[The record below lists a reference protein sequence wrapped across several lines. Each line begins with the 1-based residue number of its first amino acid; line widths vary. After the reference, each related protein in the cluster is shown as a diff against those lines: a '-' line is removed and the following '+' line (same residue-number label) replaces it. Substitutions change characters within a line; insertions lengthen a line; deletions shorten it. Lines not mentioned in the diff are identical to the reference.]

1 MDGLVLIFD
10 RLNKLLLIWCRE
22 GEDFGEKL
30 MGGEGTGEMEGDF
43 EVFVV
48 FVELFDFVVS
58 VFLGRFIF
66 MVEIELDKV
75 A

>member
-1 MDGLVLIFD
+1 
-10 RLNKLLLIWCRE
+10 
-22 GEDFGEKL
+22 

>member
-1 MDGLVLIFD
+1 M
-10 RLNKLLLIWCRE
+10 
-22 GEDFGEKL
+22 
-30 MGGEGTGEMEGDF
+30 GEMEGDF